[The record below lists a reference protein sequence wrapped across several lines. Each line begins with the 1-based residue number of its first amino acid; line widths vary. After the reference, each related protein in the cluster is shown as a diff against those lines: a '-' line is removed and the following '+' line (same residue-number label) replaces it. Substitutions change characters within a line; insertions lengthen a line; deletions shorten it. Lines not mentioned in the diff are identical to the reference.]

1 MRTIRLLKQSVFRR
15 FYAVMTGDRVQYASR
30 DRSLAEAYYH
40 GQEPGTALLLS
51 VRVVLPGS
59 LSLSPPRDER

>member
-15 FYAVMTGDRVQYASR
+15 VYAVMTGDKVQYASR

-51 VRVVLPGS
+51 IRVVLPGT
-59 LSLSPPRDER
+59 LSPSRPADER

>member
-1 MRTIRLLKQSVFRR
+1 MRTVRLLKQSVFRR
-15 FYAVMTGDRVQYASR
+15 VYAVMTGDRVQYASR

-51 VRVVLPGS
+51 VRVVLPEGH
-59 LSLSPPRDER
+59 SPSQSADER